1 MLLYPHKLLQY
12 VRKKLVVNGVD
23 YAWSRKPA
31 TGVHAGFNDV
41 MVGGRWDMRRS
52 RVSCCWIRCTT
63 TPAGPSVRISGFY

>member
-31 TGVHAGFNDV
+31 TGVHAGLNDV
-41 MVGGRWDMRRS
+41 MVG
-52 RVSCCWIRCTT
+52 
-63 TPAGPSVRISGFY
+63 